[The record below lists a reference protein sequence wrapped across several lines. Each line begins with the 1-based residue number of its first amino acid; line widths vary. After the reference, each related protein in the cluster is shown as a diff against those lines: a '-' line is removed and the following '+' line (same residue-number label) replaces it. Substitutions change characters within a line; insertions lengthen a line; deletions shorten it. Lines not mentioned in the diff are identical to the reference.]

1 MVFGQNQLRTTL
13 DFFETLETYC
23 HLKMHSFFW
32 KILIFEADDF
42 YSAVFQ
48 GNSMQILKCWS
59 RVYKESRNPERKK

>member
-32 KILIFEADDF
+32 KIWIFEADDF

-48 GNSMQILKCWS
+48 GNSMQILICWF
-59 RVYKESRNPERKK
+59 RVSFDLTCL